1 LNQLPAYD
9 KIIHSEIALQLGENM
24 STGKVTQRA
33 LGPDGRTVGT
43 YDDNPMLN
51 SIVYEVEFP
60 DGQVKEY
67 ASNDI
72 AENML
77 TQVDS
82 DGYSTTILKVII
94 VAVPE
99 ADKYVYT
106 SSGQKRLRKT
116 TVGWSLLIQWANKSE
131 AWVPLTDLKESHPC
145 EAAGFAKARGIA
157 DEPTFVWWVPYTL
170 QKRDII
176 LSKIKARIWK
186 TTHKY
191 GIEVPTSMDHGFAI
205 DK

>member
-1 LNQLPAYD
+1 
-9 KIIHSEIALQLGENM
+9 
-24 STGKVTQRA
+24 
-33 LGPDGRTVGT
+33 
-43 YDDNPMLN
+43 MLN
-51 SIVYEVEFP
+51 SIVYEVKFP

-82 DGYSTTILKVII
+82 DGDSTTILKVII
-94 VAVPE
+94 DYRKDEAVAVPE

-106 SSGQKRLRKT
+106 SSGQKRLQKT
-116 TVGWSLLIQWANKSE
+116 TVGWLLLIQWANKSE

-145 EAAGFAKARGIA
+145 EAARFAKARGIA

-170 QKRDII
+170 QKCDII

-191 GIEVPTSMDHGFAI
+191 GIEVPTSMEHGFAI